1 MRNQHPLPH
10 TCLLASWPPYLRQG
24 GVQNGRKQGV
34 LRGLILLRRTLL
46 KSPLGCGEGS
56 NYGCGLRSRVVRGSG
71 SNKPVTPRR
80 IKIAYNVPVL
90 FSSGNSKLLSHLC
103 IILGCAESR
112 LKLSAGN
119 SHFILLLTCNGRYK

>member
-1 MRNQHPLPH
+1 MRNKHPLPH

-46 KSPLGCGEGS
+46 KSPLGCGEGGKD
-56 NYGCGLRSRVVRGSG
+56 GCGLCSRIVSSSG

-80 IKIAYNVPVL
+80 VKIAYNVPVL
-90 FSSGNSKLLSHLC
+90 NRSGDSELL
-103 IILGCAESR
+103 
-112 LKLSAGN
+112 
-119 SHFILLLTCNGRYK
+119 